1 MGRKFK
7 IVGYGSGVVVL
18 LLLLAIYFGFILPFW
33 GMPFNASRHG
43 NPPLTPPWA
52 LECWLWEDD
61 TNTSAAVKELLDGY
75 AANDIPVRTI
85 LIDSPWSLRYNDFA
99 MDETRY
105 PRSDAF
111 FKDLKSR
118 GYRFV
123 LWMTC
128 NVNSTSKEENA
139 TDSKG
144 FYEEAKRKGYLAGGG
159 SQVRWWKGQGGFID
173 YTNPDAMEWWHGL
186 QKQVFD
192 LGLDGWKLDGSDTL
206 FSSKFGPIRLPFMR
220 TYTGWM
226 STRTY
231 MDHYARD
238 EYAYGLTK
246 NPEFVTMIR
255 AFDTPYYHPEGFAP
269 HDAAP
274 MTWIGDRHHGWK
286 SSAGD
291 EVTTSEKDLMRKDTD
306 EGIESA
312 ISDILLS
319 SKHGYCVVGD
329 DIGGYH
335 GGATIPPR
343 LYMRWAQFG
352 AFTGFFLN
360 GGHGERRLWKRTP
373 EELEVIRKFSWLHTE
388 LVPYMYTYVVRAHE
402 GEPSLIR
409 PVNGKYHY
417 LFGEDFLVAPIY
429 QDSLTNTV
437 TLPKGSWRYL
447 FDDREVI
454 EGPKT
459 FTRDFPMDQFPVY
472 VREGAIIPM
481 NVSRPYTGFGD
492 KASEGLLILNIYP
505 CGESTRRFCNVDKT
519 WTTVTVKAE
528 ENRIVIALSET
539 KNGHILSVLM
549 PEKPENVV
557 LDNQTLIEGKDWQY
571 DKARRRLSI
580 TTKYCDKGE
589 YVIARSP
596 SASR

>member
-1 MGRKFK
+1 MYRGRILKK
-7 IVGYGSGVVVL
+7 AGYGVGGAALFLLGVL
-18 LLLLAIYFGFILPFW
+18 YFGFILPFW
-33 GMPFNASRHG
+33 GIPFNASRHG

-61 TNTSAAVKELLDGY
+61 TNTADAVKELLDGY
-75 AANDIPVRTI
+75 AAHDIPVRTL

-99 MDETRY
+99 IDTARY
-105 PRSDAF
+105 PQPDVF

-128 NVNSTSKEENA
+128 NVNSTSKEESA
-139 TDSKG
+139 LDSTS
-144 FYEEAKRKGYLAGGG
+144 FYEEAKRRGFLAGGG
-159 SQVRWWKGQGGFID
+159 TQVKWWKGRGGFID

-206 FSSKFGPIRLPFMR
+206 FSTPMGPIRIPFMR
-220 TYTGWM
+220 THAGWM

-238 EYAYGLTK
+238 EYAYGLTQ

-255 AFDTPYYHPEGFAP
+255 AYDTPYYHPEGFAP
-269 HDAAP
+269 HDAAQ

-286 SSAGD
+286 SGD
-291 EVTTSEKDLMRKDTD
+291 EGVMTTRDKDLMKKEAD

-312 ISDILLS
+312 IHDILLS
-319 SKHGYCVVGD
+319 SKRGYCIVGD

-335 GGATIPPR
+335 GDSTIPPR

-373 EELEVIRKFSWLHTE
+373 EELDVIRKFSWLHTE
-388 LVPYMYTYVVRAHE
+388 LVPYMYTYVVRAHN
-402 GEPSLIR
+402 GEASLIR
-409 PVNGKYHY
+409 PVAGKYHY

-429 QDSLTNTV
+429 RDSLTCTV
-437 TLPKGSWRYL
+437 MLPKGQWRYL
-447 FDDREVI
+447 FDDKDVV
-454 EGPKT
+454 EGPGT
-459 FTRDFPMDQFPVY
+459 IIRDFPMDQFPVY
-472 VREGAIIPM
+472 VRDGAIIPM
-481 NVSRPYTGFGD
+481 NVSREYTGFGD
-492 KASEGLLILNIYP
+492 KTSEGLLTYNIYP
-505 CGESTRRFCNVDKT
+505 HEVSERRFCNVDNT
-519 WTTVTVKAE
+519 WTTIRVDDAPKQTSV
-528 ENRIVIALSET
+528 VISET
-539 KNGHILSVLM
+539 LKPHVLCMLVEKKPEAVIRDGQPLVEGRDWHYDLVRKRLSV
-549 PEKPENVV
+549 K
-557 LDNQTLIEGKDWQY
+557 
-571 DKARRRLSI
+571 
-580 TTKYCDKGE
+580 TTQCGNGGYTILKS
-589 YVIARSP
+589 VS
-596 SASR
+596 